1 MKVTVDFIRLQTTI
15 NSTRIRRILRRQ
27 PRRLGKLPLR
37 IPACM
42 RQDMPSMRIILLVHQ
57 SLHILR
63 IECLILRHTTRRLL
77 IELLIPQLPIR
88 AVLHQQHAGHDMIS
102 RGILHVDSEI
112 VAGHFDDHIDVHLQ
126 LARYALFDAEVLV
139 FGAAVPVYELAEGEE
154 CADCE
159 DDYGPLSAATGCGC
173 EIGFC
178 FG

>member
-1 MKVTVDFIRLQTTI
+1 MDLIRLQTTI
-15 NSTRIRRILRRQ
+15 NSAGIRRKLRRQ
-27 PRRLGKLPLR
+27 PRSLRKLPLR
-37 IPACM
+37 IPARV
-42 RQDMPSMRIILLVHQ
+42 RQDMPSMRIILLIHQ

-63 IECLILRHTTRRLL
+63 IQRLILRHTTRRLL

-88 AVLHQQHAGHDMIS
+88 AVLHQQHAGHDVIT

-112 VAGHFDDHIDVHLQ
+112 VAGHFDDHVDVHLQ

-159 DDYGPLSAATGCGC
+159 DDYGPLSAATG
-173 EIGFC
+173 
-178 FG
+178 